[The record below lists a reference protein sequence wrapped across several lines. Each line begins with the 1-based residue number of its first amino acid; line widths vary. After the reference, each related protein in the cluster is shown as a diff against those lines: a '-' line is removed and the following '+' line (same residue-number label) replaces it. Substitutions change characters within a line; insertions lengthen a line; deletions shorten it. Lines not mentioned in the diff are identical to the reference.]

1 MTPIGIEAMVCTDIS
16 NRQKVGINKYKTTVA
31 DNPLALR
38 DWAQHAYEESLDL
51 AIYLKKIIQMLGRLE
66 DDFK

>member
-1 MTPIGIEAMVCTDIS
+1 MTPSGIEALVCTDIS
-16 NRQKVGINKYKTTVA
+16 NRQQIGINKYKTTVA

-38 DWAQHAYEESLDL
+38 DWLEHQYLELLDA
-51 AIYLKKIIQMLGRLE
+51 AIYCRRAMFEIDKQG